1 MKRWPNWLPV
11 SRSTPARF
19 RLGQGSSRRR
29 LRRLCQRQGK
39 EGQERRRPGHP
50 PLSGDRPSEEWGQS
64 PLSGS
69 RSPATYSSRST
80 TELRTASYSTPVR
93 SIIGME
99 STSSMYPGGDSSQ
112 RGSRRWRMLSVSSP
126 LPPQAAAWKP
136 NQMGV
141 SRYKDQYLK
150 LTANHIRTPPR
161 RKYLRYPSL

>member
-1 MKRWPNWLPV
+1 M
-11 SRSTPARF
+11 
-19 RLGQGSSRRR
+19 
-29 LRRLCQRQGK
+29 
-39 EGQERRRPGHP
+39 
-50 PLSGDRPSEEWGQS
+50 
-64 PLSGS
+64 SGS

-80 TELRTASYSTPVR
+80 TELKTASYSTPVR

-126 LPPQAAAWKP
+126 LSPQAAFWKP

-141 SRYKDQYLK
+141 SRYKDQYSN

-161 RKYLRYPSL
+161 RKYLLWAVLILNRYRIRRLDNRGGPALTLKAAMAFGKE